1 MRDNF
6 YKYLVIVFLCFASQN
21 SWGEEVFIK
30 ALEVELNKD
39 NKTVYAE
46 GDVEIFDK
54 MDNVIFA
61 EKAEYDKLNG
71 IVKTIGPTKIVT
83 SEKYDAGR

>member
-1 MRDNF
+1 MKDNF
-6 YKYLVIVFLCFASQN
+6 YKYLVIIFLCFASQN
-21 SWGEEVFIK
+21 SLGEEVFIK

-54 MDNVIFA
+54 MNNVCNSSIIF
-61 EKAEYDKLNG
+61 
-71 IVKTIGPTKIVT
+71 
-83 SEKYDAGR
+83 